1 MTATHT
7 APDTTSDPIDERGYA
22 RPDVLVS
29 TNWLAENLDNPKLRI
44 LESDEDVL
52 LYDLGHIP
60 GAQKIDWH
68 DDLNDPLVRDYV
80 DRLGFERL
88 LRRLGIDQTTTVV
101 LYGDRNNWWA
111 TYVFWVFR
119 LFGFPESQIRLLDG
133 GRAAW
138 ESEGRPLVTALTT
151 FPASRYRG
159 LKRDDTAFRAFRD
172 DVQEHAARGR
182 PLIDVRSPDE
192 FTGRKLHLP
201 EYPQE
206 GVLRGGHVPGARN
219 VPWARAANNDGTF
232 KDADSL
238 RVIYEREAGLRPGD
252 DVITYCRIGER
263 SSHTW
268 FVLTYLLGYTRVR
281 NYDGSWTEW
290 GNAVGLPI
298 ER

>member
-1 MTATHT
+1 MTATHA
-7 APDTTSDPIDERGYA
+7 APTTSTSPIDERGYA
-22 RPDVLVS
+22 RPEILVS
-29 TNWLAENLDNPKLRI
+29 TAWLADHLDDPRLRI

-52 LYDLGHIP
+52 LYDLGHIR

-68 DDLNDPLVRDYV
+68 EDLNDPLVRDYI
-80 DRLGFERL
+80 DHTGFERL

-119 LFGFPESQIRLLDG
+119 LFGFPESQLRLLDG

-138 ESEGRPLVTALTT
+138 ESEGRQLVTTIEA

-159 LKRDDTAFRAFRD
+159 LTRNDRALRAFRD

-192 FTGRKLHLP
+192 FSGRKLHLP

-219 VPWARAANNDGTF
+219 VPWARAANPDGTF
-232 KDADSL
+232 KDAGLL
-238 RVIYEREAGLRPGD
+238 RAIYEHEAGLSPAD
-252 DVITYCRIGER
+252 NVITYCRIGER

-268 FVLTYLLGYTRVR
+268 FVLTYLLGYPQVR

>member
-1 MTATHT
+1 MSGGHRHDGVATLACITPTHLT
-7 APDTTSDPIDERGYA
+7 RWVFLFQPLHGENRHDRHPHRPVYGTSNPIDERGYA

-29 TNWLAENLDNPKLRI
+29 TDWLADNLDHPKLRL

-80 DRLGFERL
+80 DHLGFERL

-138 ESEGRPLVTALTT
+138 ESEGRPLVTDA
-151 FPASRYRG
+151 
-159 LKRDDTAFRAFRD
+159 
-172 DVQEHAARGR
+172 H
-182 PLIDVRSPDE
+182 
-192 FTGRKLHLP
+192 HLP
-201 EYPQE
+201 AEP
-206 GVLRGGHVPGARN
+206 LPRAHARRQGD
-219 VPWARAANNDGTF
+219 PRPSAMTCRSTRRAAG
-232 KDADSL
+232 
-238 RVIYEREAGLRPGD
+238 R
-252 DVITYCRIGER
+252 
-263 SSHTW
+263 
-268 FVLTYLLGYTRVR
+268 
-281 NYDGSWTEW
+281 
-290 GNAVGLPI
+290 
-298 ER
+298 

>member
-7 APDTTSDPIDERGYA
+7 APDAAGNSIEERGYA

-29 TNWLAENLDNPKLRI
+29 TDWLADNIDHPKLRL

-80 DRLGFERL
+80 DHLGFERL

-138 ESEGRPLVTALTT
+138 ESEGRP
-151 FPASRYRG
+151 PRHR
-159 LKRDDTAFRAFRD
+159 
-172 DVQEHAARGR
+172 
-182 PLIDVRSPDE
+182 RSPPSRPAA
-192 FTGRKLHLP
+192 TAVSSATTR
-201 EYPQE
+201 
-206 GVLRGGHVPGARN
+206 RCVPSAMMCRSTR
-219 VPWARAANNDGTF
+219 RAAG
-232 KDADSL
+232 
-238 RVIYEREAGLRPGD
+238 R
-252 DVITYCRIGER
+252 
-263 SSHTW
+263 
-268 FVLTYLLGYTRVR
+268 
-281 NYDGSWTEW
+281 
-290 GNAVGLPI
+290 
-298 ER
+298 